1 MTVLHSEY
9 SFKNYGIKDNRY
21 GSQGMVI
28 QHADVFLKRCQI
40 KTSES
45 KTL

>member
-1 MTVLHSEY
+1 MAQKIT
-9 SFKNYGIKDNRY
+9 Y
-21 GSQGMVI
+21 GSQGMVT
-28 QHADVFLKRCQI
+28 QQADVFLKRCQI